1 MSTASGLAGRTVLV
15 TGAPGGLGQEICR
28 EFAAEGAHVA
38 IHHLGQAEEAAALAA
53 ELAAEGVRTVVV
65 EGDVTDW
72 DAVAAFV
79 AEVEA
84 SLGPIDVLV
93 NNAGFMTSGRI
104 LDMTLEEWRRTLSI
118 DLDGVFIVS
127 RHVVGGMVERGSG
140 SVINMSSQL
149 ASKGAEDFSSY
160 CAAKAGVLGLTRA
173 MARELGPTVRVNA
186 VAPGPITTPMT
197 ETSFDEELTRQRT
210 AGLVAGRMGRAT
222 EVAPAVVFL
231 ASDGASFIHGQTLNV
246 NGGGVMA

>member
-1 MSTASGLAGRTVLV
+1 MSDATSLAGRTVLV

-28 EFAAEGAHVA
+28 EFARQGAHVA
-38 IHHLGQAEEAAALAA
+38 IHHLGQAEQAAALAV
-53 ELAAEGVRTVVV
+53 ELEAQGAKTVVV

-72 DAVAAFV
+72 DAAAAFV
-79 AEVEA
+79 AATEDA
-84 SLGPIDVLV
+84 LGPIDVLV
-93 NNAGFMTSGRI
+93 NNAGYMAAGRI

-127 RHVVGGMVERGSG
+127 RHVVGGMIERGNG

-149 ASKGAEDFSSY
+149 AAKGAEDFSSY

-197 ETSFDEELTRQRT
+197 AASFDDELTRQRT
-210 AGLVAGRMGRAT
+210 AGLVAGRMGQAN
-222 EVAPAVVFL
+222 EVAPAVAFL
-231 ASDGASFIHGQTLNV
+231 ASDGASFIHGQTLHV